1 MSSEQCH
8 EPDKASVIRAAID
21 SAIAWL
27 GYKRG
32 VHAAAQAIGIHERVA
47 KGIRYGEAFAVTDDR
62 FERALE
68 LRRTLARERAAR
80 LRAELAELERIA
92 NEESVAAFRSGGMY
106 PMGRATA

>member
-32 VHAAAQAIGIHERVA
+32 VYAAAQAIGIHERVA
-47 KGIRYGEAFAVTDDR
+47 KGIRYGEAFAATDDR

-92 NEESVAAFRSGGMY
+92 NDETVEASRGGGVHQGERVAA
-106 PMGRATA
+106 